1 MIEKVLEG
9 IKNIVGEERDSI
21 AFLYMNREKALN
33 ALNAETLEEIV
44 TVMDRIGK
52 DDDIR
57 GVIIS
62 SKGRAFI
69 AGADIS
75 EFNNFTSAEGR
86 KASKRGQ
93 AACDA
98 IENLEKPVIAAV
110 NGYALGGGCEV
121 ALACDIRI
129 ASEKAVFGQP
139 EVNLGLIP
147 CFGGTQ
153 RLARTVGKGIAKELI
168 FTARQVKAD
177 EAYRIGLV
185 NKVVAPERLMDEAE
199 EMMKLILSKSFSA
212 VVCAKTAI
220 DRGCDTDLRNGLE
233 IEKDMLVA
241 AYTAP
246 DALEGTKAFV
256 EKRKA
261 EFK

>member
-1 MIEKVLEG
+1 MIENILYG

-21 AFLYMNREKALN
+21 AFIYMNREKALN
-33 ALNAETLEEIV
+33 ALNTETLGEIV
-44 TVMDRIGK
+44 TVMERIAE
-52 DDDIR
+52 DDTIK

-75 EFNNFTSAEGR
+75 EFETFSSVEGR
-86 KASKRGQ
+86 KVSKRGQ
-93 AACDA
+93 DACDA

-153 RLARTVGKGIAKELI
+153 RLSRTIGRGIAKELI
-168 FTARQVKAD
+168 FTGRQVKAD
-177 EAYRIGLV
+177 EALRIGLV
-185 NKVVAPERLMDEAE
+185 NKVVDADKLMEEAE
-199 EMMKLILSKSFSA
+199 NMMKLILSKSSSA
-212 VVCAKTAI
+212 VACAKAAI
-220 DRGCDTDLRNGLE
+220 NRGSDTDMTTGLE
-233 IEKDMLVA
+233 IEKDMFGVA
-241 AYTAP
+241 FSEA
-246 DALEGTKAFV
+246 DALEGTRAFV
-256 EKRKA
+256 EKRKPN
-261 EFK
+261 FR

>member
-9 IKNIVGEERDSI
+9 IKNIVGEEKDSI

-33 ALNAETLEEIV
+33 ALNTETLEEIV
-44 TVMDRIGK
+44 TIMGRIAC
-52 DDDIR
+52 DDDIK

-75 EFNNFTSAEGR
+75 EFHKFSAVEGR
-86 KASKRGQ
+86 KVSKRGQ

-153 RLARTVGKGIAKELI
+153 RLSRAIGTGIAKELI
-168 FTARQVKAD
+168 FTGRQVKAD

-185 NKVVAPERLMDEAE
+185 NKVVEADKLMEEAE
-199 EMMKLILSKSFSA
+199 NMMKLILSKSASA
-212 VVCAKTAI
+212 VSCAKAAI
-220 DRGCDTDLRNGLE
+220 NRGCETDMATGLE
-233 IEKDMLVA
+233 IEKDMFAVA
-241 AYTAP
+241 FAEP
-246 DALEGTKAFV
+246 DALEGTSAFV
-256 EKRKA
+256 EKRKP
-261 EFK
+261 EFR